1 MARASRPGARDF
13 DFNLRTE
20 GGRGRVKKLRGIP
33 LPEEKQGLV
42 RYTCLCYR
50 DLPKYTQEK
59 IQRLCAEAGGAYSA
73 ALWEVMCT
81 RETVTAIALRHH
93 VSEMTLYRARKEFF
107 LRWYGKGKKKA

>member
-13 DFNLRTE
+13 DFNLRT
-20 GGRGRVKKLRGIP
+20 GGHDVKKLRGIP

-50 DLPKYTQEK
+50 DMPKHTQEK
-59 IQRLCAEAGGAYSA
+59 IQRLCRDAGGAYSA

-93 VSEMTLYRARKEFF
+93 VSEMTLYRARKVFF

>member
-1 MARASRPGARDF
+1 M
-13 DFNLRTE
+13 
-20 GGRGRVKKLRGIP
+20 KKLRGIP

-50 DLPKYTQEK
+50 ELPKYSQEK

-93 VSEMTLYRARKEFF
+93 VSEMTLYRARKEFYV
-107 LRWYGKGKKKA
+107 RWFRKR